1 MEIDSKKYSF
11 LVSAESL
18 ADLLKTRE
26 KFDLVA
32 AYEKYIEKIH
42 NAAEVAVLNGHEG
55 NPIIISY
62 VMIK

>member
-1 MEIDSKKYSF
+1 MRIDSKKYNF

-32 AYEKYIEKIH
+32 AYEKYIERIH
-42 NAAEVAVLNGHEG
+42 NAAECAVFNGYEG
-55 NPIIISY
+55 DPIIITY